1 MKIKEVIELGK
12 QVLIRNNID
21 DASLVARE
29 LLAHVLGQNKQYL
42 VIHSNDELKEEYRS
56 KFVDCINQIVS
67 GKPLQ
72 YITHK
77 QEFMGL
83 NFFVDENVLIP
94 QPDTE
99 VLVEETI
106 KKCILVAEL
115 RAEKSP
121 IKILDLCTGSGAIA
135 VSLSKFVPNAKLY
148 ASDISQKALET
159 AKITVTEK
167 TEFFKNNES
176 NNTSVKFAES
186 NLFENIQ
193 KNDFDIIVSNPPYIK
208 RKIIETLPCQVQAE
222 PHIALDGGED
232 GLDFYKKIIDQA
244 CKYIKNGYVLLE
256 IGYDQRD
263 EVEGLF
269 RANGRYSEIETVKD
283 LSNNDRC
290 VIARVK

>member
-1 MKIKEVIELGK
+1 MKIKEVIELGR

-21 DASLVARE
+21 DAFLVARE
-29 LLAHVLGQNKQYL
+29 LLAHVLEQNKQYL
-42 VIHSNDELKEEYRS
+42 VIHSDDELKEEYRS

-72 YITHK
+72 YITNK

-106 KKCILVAEL
+106 KKCISVAEL
-115 RAEKSP
+115 GTEQSP

-135 VSLSKFVPNAKLY
+135 ISLNYVLAQKNINAEIM
-148 ASDISQKALET
+148 ASDISTKALDI
-159 AKITVTEK
+159 AK
-167 TEFFKNNES
+167 KNNES

-208 RKIIETLPCQVQAE
+208 RKIIEILPCQVQAE

-256 IGYDQRD
+256 IGYDQRN

>member
-12 QVLIRNNID
+12 QVLIRNNVD

-29 LLAHVLGQNKQYL
+29 LLAHVLEQNKQYL
-42 VIHSNDELKEEYRS
+42 VIHSDDELKEEYRS

-72 YITHK
+72 YITNK

-106 KKCILVAEL
+106 KKCISVAEL
-115 RAEKSP
+115 GTEQSP

-135 VSLSKFVPNAKLY
+135 ISLNYVLAQKNINAEIM
-148 ASDISQKALET
+148 ASDISTKALDI
-159 AKITVTEK
+159 AK
-167 TEFFKNNES
+167 KNNES

-256 IGYDQRD
+256 IGYDQKD

>member
-1 MKIKEVIELGK
+1 MKIKEVIELGR

-29 LLAHVLGQNKQYL
+29 LLAHVLEQNKQYL
-42 VIHSNDELKEEYRS
+42 VIHSDDELKEEYRS

-72 YITHK
+72 YITNK

-106 KKCILVAEL
+106 KKCISVAEL
-115 RAEKSP
+115 GTEQSP

-135 VSLSKFVPNAKLY
+135 ISLNYVLAQKNINAEIM
-148 ASDISQKALET
+148 ASDISTKALDI
-159 AKITVTEK
+159 AK
-167 TEFFKNNES
+167 KNNES

-256 IGYDQRD
+256 IGYDQRN

>member
-12 QVLIRNNID
+12 QVLIRNNVD

-29 LLAHVLGQNKQYL
+29 LLAHVLEQNKQYL
-42 VIHSNDELKEEYRS
+42 VIHSDDELKEEYRS

-72 YITHK
+72 YITNK

-106 KKCILVAEL
+106 KKCISVAEL
-115 RAEKSP
+115 GTEQSP

-135 VSLSKFVPNAKLY
+135 ISLNYVLAQKNINAEIM
-148 ASDISQKALET
+148 ASDISTKALDI
-159 AKITVTEK
+159 AK
-167 TEFFKNNES
+167 KNNES

-232 GLDFYKKIIDQA
+232 GLDF
-244 CKYIKNGYVLLE
+244 
-256 IGYDQRD
+256 
-263 EVEGLF
+263 
-269 RANGRYSEIETVKD
+269 
-283 LSNNDRC
+283 
-290 VIARVK
+290 

>member
-42 VIHSNDELKEEYRS
+42 VIHSDDELEEEYRS

-72 YITHK
+72 YITNK

-106 KKCILVAEL
+106 KKCISVAEL
-115 RAEKSP
+115 GAEQSL

-135 VSLSKFVPNAKLY
+135 ISLNYVLAQKNINAEIM
-148 ASDISQKALET
+148 ASDISAKALDI
-159 AKITVTEK
+159 AK
-167 TEFFKNNES
+167 KNNES

-256 IGYDQRD
+256 IGYDQKD

-269 RANGRYSEIETVKD
+269 RTNGRYSEIETVKD

>member
-21 DASLVARE
+21 DASLVARK

-42 VIHSNDELKEEYRS
+42 VIHSDDELEEEYRS

-72 YITHK
+72 YITNK

-106 KKCILVAEL
+106 KKCISVAEL
-115 RAEKSP
+115 GTEQSP

-135 VSLSKFVPNAKLY
+135 ISLDYVLAQKNINAEIM
-148 ASDISQKALET
+148 ASDISTKALDI
-159 AKITVTEK
+159 AK
-167 TEFFKNNES
+167 KNNES

-232 GLDFYKKIIDQA
+232 GLDFYKKIINQA

-256 IGYDQRD
+256 IGYDQKD

-269 RANGRYSEIETVKD
+269 RTNGRYSEIETVKD

>member
-42 VIHSNDELKEEYRS
+42 VIHSDDELEEEYRS

-72 YITHK
+72 YITNK

-135 VSLSKFVPNAKLY
+135 ISLNYVLAQKNINAEIM
-148 ASDISQKALET
+148 ASDISTKALDI
-159 AKITVTEK
+159 AK
-167 TEFFKNNES
+167 KNNES

-256 IGYDQRD
+256 IGYDQKD

>member
-12 QVLIRNNID
+12 QVLVRNNID

-42 VIHSNDELKEEYRS
+42 VIHSDDELKEEYRS

-72 YITHK
+72 YITNK

-106 KKCILVAEL
+106 KKCISVAEL
-115 RAEKSP
+115 GAEQSP

-135 VSLSKFVPNAKLY
+135 ISLNYVLAQKNINAEIM
-148 ASDISQKALET
+148 ASDISTKALDI
-159 AKITVTEK
+159 AK
-167 TEFFKNNES
+167 KNNEL

-232 GLDFYKKIIDQA
+232 GLDFYKKIINQA

-256 IGYDQRD
+256 IGYDQKD

>member
-1 MKIKEVIELGK
+1 MKIKEVIELGR

-42 VIHSNDELKEEYRS
+42 VIHSDDELKEEYRS

-106 KKCILVAEL
+106 KKCISVAEL
-115 RAEKSP
+115 GAEQSP

-135 VSLSKFVPNAKLY
+135 ISLNYVLAQKNINAEIM
-148 ASDISQKALET
+148 ASDISTKALDI
-159 AKITVTEK
+159 AK
-167 TEFFKNNES
+167 KNNES
-176 NNTSVKFAES
+176 NNTNVKFTES

-193 KNDFDIIVSNPPYIK
+193 KNDFNVIVSNPPYIK

-256 IGYDQRD
+256 IGYDQKD

>member
-21 DASLVARE
+21 DASLVTRE

-42 VIHSNDELKEEYRS
+42 VIHSDDELKEEYRS
-56 KFVDCINQIVS
+56 KFVNCINQIAS

-72 YITHK
+72 YITNK

-106 KKCILVAEL
+106 KKCISVAEL
-115 RAEKSP
+115 GTEQSP

-135 VSLSKFVPNAKLY
+135 ISLNYVLAQKNINAEIM
-148 ASDISQKALET
+148 ASDISTKALDI
-159 AKITVTEK
+159 AK
-167 TEFFKNNES
+167 KNNES

-256 IGYDQRD
+256 IGYDQKD

>member
-21 DASLVARE
+21 DASLVTRE

-42 VIHSNDELKEEYRS
+42 IIHSDDELEEEYHS

-106 KKCILVAEL
+106 KKCTLVAEL
-115 RAEKSP
+115 RAEQSP

-135 VSLSKFVPNAKLY
+135 ISLNYVLAQKNINAEIM
-148 ASDISQKALET
+148 ASDISTKALDI
-159 AKITVTEK
+159 AK
-167 TEFFKNNES
+167 KNNES

-256 IGYDQRD
+256 IGYDQKD

>member
-29 LLAHVLGQNKQYL
+29 LLAHVLEQNKQYL
-42 VIHSNDELKEEYRS
+42 VIHSDDELEEEYRS
-56 KFVDCINQIVS
+56 KFVNCINQIVS

-72 YITHK
+72 YITNK

-106 KKCILVAEL
+106 KKCISVAEL
-115 RAEKSP
+115 GTEQSP

-135 VSLSKFVPNAKLY
+135 ISLNYVLAQKNINAEIM
-148 ASDISQKALET
+148 ASDISTKALDI
-159 AKITVTEK
+159 AK
-167 TEFFKNNES
+167 KNNES

-256 IGYDQRD
+256 IGYDQKD

>member
-42 VIHSNDELKEEYRS
+42 VIHSDDELEEEYRS

-72 YITHK
+72 YITNK

-99 VLVEETI
+99 VLVEENI
-106 KKCILVAEL
+106 KKCISVAEL
-115 RAEKSP
+115 GAEQSP

-135 VSLSKFVPNAKLY
+135 ISLNYVLAQKNINAEIM
-148 ASDISQKALET
+148 ASDISEKALDI
-159 AKITVTEK
+159 AK
-167 TEFFKNNES
+167 KNNES

-256 IGYDQRD
+256 IGYDQKD

>member
-1 MKIKEVIELGK
+1 MKIKEVIELGR

-42 VIHSNDELKEEYRS
+42 VIHSDDELKEEYHS

-72 YITHK
+72 YITNK

-106 KKCILVAEL
+106 KKCISVAEL
-115 RAEKSP
+115 GAEQSP

-135 VSLSKFVPNAKLY
+135 ISLNYVLAQKNINAEIM
-148 ASDISQKALET
+148 ASDISAKALDI
-159 AKITVTEK
+159 AK
-167 TEFFKNNES
+167 KNNES

-256 IGYDQRD
+256 IGYDQKD

>member
-29 LLAHVLGQNKQYL
+29 LLAHVLEQNKQYL
-42 VIHSNDELKEEYRS
+42 VIHSDDELEEEYRS
-56 KFVDCINQIVS
+56 KFVNCINQIVS

-72 YITHK
+72 YITNK

-106 KKCILVAEL
+106 KKCISVAEL
-115 RAEKSP
+115 GAEQSP

-135 VSLSKFVPNAKLY
+135 ISLNYVLAQKNINAEIM
-148 ASDISQKALET
+148 ASDISAKALDI
-159 AKITVTEK
+159 AK
-167 TEFFKNNES
+167 KNNES

-256 IGYDQRD
+256 IGYDQKD
-263 EVEGLF
+263 EVKGLF

>member
-42 VIHSNDELKEEYRS
+42 VIHSDDELEEEYRS

-115 RAEKSP
+115 RAEQSP

-135 VSLSKFVPNAKLY
+135 ISLNYVLAQKNINAEIM
-148 ASDISQKALET
+148 ASDISANALDI
-159 AKITVTEK
+159 AK
-167 TEFFKNNES
+167 KNNES

-256 IGYDQRD
+256 IGYDQKD

>member
-1 MKIKEVIELGK
+1 MKIKEVIELGR

-21 DASLVARE
+21 DASLIARE
-29 LLAHVLGQNKQYL
+29 LLAHVLEQNKQYL
-42 VIHSNDELKEEYRS
+42 VIHSDDELEEEYRS

-106 KKCILVAEL
+106 KKCISVAEL
-115 RAEKSP
+115 GTEQSP

-135 VSLSKFVPNAKLY
+135 ISLNYVLAQKNINAEIM
-148 ASDISQKALET
+148 ASDISAKALDI
-159 AKITVTEK
+159 AK
-167 TEFFKNNES
+167 KNNEL

-256 IGYDQRD
+256 IGYDQKD

>member
-42 VIHSNDELKEEYRS
+42 VIHSDDELEEEYRS

-72 YITHK
+72 YITNK

-106 KKCILVAEL
+106 KKCISVAEL
-115 RAEKSP
+115 GTEQSP

-135 VSLSKFVPNAKLY
+135 ISLDYVLAQKNINAEIM
-148 ASDISQKALET
+148 ASDISAKALDI
-159 AKITVTEK
+159 AK
-167 TEFFKNNES
+167 KNNES

-256 IGYDQRD
+256 IGYDQKD

-290 VIARVK
+290 VIARV

>member
-21 DASLVARE
+21 DASLVTRE

-42 VIHSNDELKEEYRS
+42 IIHSDDELEEEYRS

-72 YITHK
+72 YITNK

-106 KKCILVAEL
+106 KKCISVAEL
-115 RAEKSP
+115 GAEQSP

-135 VSLSKFVPNAKLY
+135 ISLNYVLAQKNINAEIM
-148 ASDISQKALET
+148 ASDISTKALDI
-159 AKITVTEK
+159 AK
-167 TEFFKNNES
+167 KNNES

-256 IGYDQRD
+256 IGYDQKD

>member
-42 VIHSNDELKEEYRS
+42 VIHSDDELEEEYRS

-72 YITHK
+72 YITNK

-106 KKCILVAEL
+106 KKCISVAEL
-115 RAEKSP
+115 GAEQSP

-135 VSLSKFVPNAKLY
+135 ISLNYVLAQKNINAEIM
-148 ASDISQKALET
+148 ASDISEKALDI
-159 AKITVTEK
+159 AK
-167 TEFFKNNES
+167 KNNES

-256 IGYDQRD
+256 IGYDQKD

>member
-1 MKIKEVIELGK
+1 MKIKEVIELGR

-42 VIHSNDELKEEYRS
+42 VIHSDDELKEEYRS

-72 YITHK
+72 YITNK

-135 VSLSKFVPNAKLY
+135 ISLNYVLAQKNINAEIM
-148 ASDISQKALET
+148 ASDISTKALDI
-159 AKITVTEK
+159 AK
-167 TEFFKNNES
+167 KNNES

-256 IGYDQRD
+256 IGYDQKD

-269 RANGRYSEIETVKD
+269 RANGRYSEI
-283 LSNNDRC
+283 
-290 VIARVK
+290 IARV

>member
-42 VIHSNDELKEEYRS
+42 VIHSDDELKEEYHS

-72 YITHK
+72 YITNK

-106 KKCILVAEL
+106 KKCISVAEL
-115 RAEKSP
+115 GAEQSP

-135 VSLSKFVPNAKLY
+135 ISLNYVLAQKNINAEIT
-148 ASDISQKALET
+148 ASDISGKALDI
-159 AKITVTEK
+159 AK
-167 TEFFKNNES
+167 KNNEL

-208 RKIIETLPCQVQAE
+208 RRIIETLPCQVQAE

-256 IGYDQRD
+256 IGYDQKD

>member
-1 MKIKEVIELGK
+1 MKIKEVIELGR

-42 VIHSNDELKEEYRS
+42 VIHSDDELKEEYRS

-72 YITHK
+72 YITNK

-106 KKCILVAEL
+106 KKCISVAEL
-115 RAEKSP
+115 GAEQSP

-135 VSLSKFVPNAKLY
+135 ISLNYVLAQKNINAEIM
-148 ASDISQKALET
+148 ASDISAKALDI
-159 AKITVTEK
+159 AK
-167 TEFFKNNES
+167 KNNEL

-244 CKYIKNGYVLLE
+244 FKYIKNGYVLLE
-256 IGYDQRD
+256 IGYDQKD

>member
-21 DASLVARE
+21 DASLVARK

-42 VIHSNDELKEEYRS
+42 VIHSDDELEEEYRS

-72 YITHK
+72 YITNK

-106 KKCILVAEL
+106 KKCISVAEL
-115 RAEKSP
+115 GAEQSP

-135 VSLSKFVPNAKLY
+135 ISLNYVLAQKNINAEIM
-148 ASDISQKALET
+148 ASDISAKALDI
-159 AKITVTEK
+159 AK
-167 TEFFKNNES
+167 KNNES

-256 IGYDQRD
+256 IGYDQKD

>member
-1 MKIKEVIELGK
+1 VKIKEVIELGK
-12 QVLIRNNID
+12 QVLIRNNVD

-29 LLAHVLGQNKQYL
+29 LLAHVLEQNKQYL
-42 VIHSNDELKEEYRS
+42 VIHSDDELKEEYRS

-72 YITHK
+72 YITNK

-106 KKCILVAEL
+106 KKCISVAEL
-115 RAEKSP
+115 GTEQSP

-135 VSLSKFVPNAKLY
+135 ISLNYVLAQKNINAEIM
-148 ASDISQKALET
+148 ASDISTKALDI
-159 AKITVTEK
+159 AK
-167 TEFFKNNES
+167 KNNES

-256 IGYDQRD
+256 IGYDQRN

>member
-42 VIHSNDELKEEYRS
+42 VIHSDDELEEEYRS

-72 YITHK
+72 YITNK

-106 KKCILVAEL
+106 KKCISVAEL
-115 RAEKSP
+115 GAEQSL

-135 VSLSKFVPNAKLY
+135 ISLNYVLAQKNINAEIM
-148 ASDISQKALET
+148 ASDISTKALDI
-159 AKITVTEK
+159 AK
-167 TEFFKNNES
+167 KNNES

-256 IGYDQRD
+256 IGYDQKD

>member
-12 QVLIRNNID
+12 QVLIRNNVD

-42 VIHSNDELKEEYRS
+42 VIHSDDELEEEYRS

-72 YITHK
+72 YITNK

-106 KKCILVAEL
+106 KKCISVAEL
-115 RAEKSP
+115 GAEQSP

-135 VSLSKFVPNAKLY
+135 ISLNYVLAQKNINAEIM
-148 ASDISQKALET
+148 ASDISIKALDI
-159 AKITVTEK
+159 AK
-167 TEFFKNNES
+167 KNNES

-256 IGYDQRD
+256 IGYDQKD

>member
-12 QVLIRNNID
+12 QVLIRNNVD

-29 LLAHVLGQNKQYL
+29 LLAHVLEQNKQYL
-42 VIHSNDELKEEYRS
+42 VIHSDDELKEEYRS

-72 YITHK
+72 YITNK

-106 KKCILVAEL
+106 KKCISVAEL
-115 RAEKSP
+115 GTEQSP

-135 VSLSKFVPNAKLY
+135 ISLNYVLAQKNINAEIM
-148 ASDISQKALET
+148 ASEISTKALDI
-159 AKITVTEK
+159 AK
-167 TEFFKNNES
+167 KNNES

-256 IGYDQRD
+256 IGYDQRN

>member
-12 QVLIRNNID
+12 QVLIRNNVD

-29 LLAHVLGQNKQYL
+29 LLAHVLEQNKQYL
-42 VIHSNDELKEEYRS
+42 VIHSDDELKEEYRS

-67 GKPLQ
+67 VKPLQ
-72 YITHK
+72 YITNK

-106 KKCILVAEL
+106 KKCISVAEL
-115 RAEKSP
+115 GTEQSP

-135 VSLSKFVPNAKLY
+135 ISLNYVLAQKNINAEIM
-148 ASDISQKALET
+148 ASDISTKALDI
-159 AKITVTEK
+159 AK
-167 TEFFKNNES
+167 KNNES

-256 IGYDQRD
+256 IGYDQRN

>member
-12 QVLIRNNID
+12 QVLIRNNVD

-29 LLAHVLGQNKQYL
+29 LLAHVLEQNKQYL
-42 VIHSNDELKEEYRS
+42 VIHSDDELKEEYRS

-72 YITHK
+72 YITNK

-106 KKCILVAEL
+106 KKCISVAEL
-115 RAEKSP
+115 GTEQSP

-135 VSLSKFVPNAKLY
+135 ISLNYVLAQKNINAEIM
-148 ASDISQKALET
+148 ASDISTKALDI
-159 AKITVTEK
+159 AK
-167 TEFFKNNES
+167 KNNES

-256 IGYDQRD
+256 IGYDQRN

>member
-29 LLAHVLGQNKQYL
+29 LLAHVLEQNKQYL
-42 VIHSNDELKEEYRS
+42 VIHSDDELEEEYRS
-56 KFVDCINQIVS
+56 KFVNCINQIVS

-72 YITHK
+72 YITNK

-106 KKCILVAEL
+106 KKCISVAEL
-115 RAEKSP
+115 GTEQSP

-135 VSLSKFVPNAKLY
+135 ISLNYVLAQKNINAEIM
-148 ASDISQKALET
+148 ASDISTKALDI
-159 AKITVTEK
+159 AK
-167 TEFFKNNES
+167 KNNES

-208 RKIIETLPCQVQAE
+208 RKIIETLPSQVQAE

-256 IGYDQRD
+256 IGYDQKD

>member
-135 VSLSKFVPNAKLY
+135 ISLNYVLAQKNINAEIM
-148 ASDISQKALET
+148 ASDISAKALDI
-159 AKITVTEK
+159 AK
-167 TEFFKNNES
+167 KNNES

>member
-42 VIHSNDELKEEYRS
+42 VIHSDDELEEEYRS

-106 KKCILVAEL
+106 KKCISVAEL
-115 RAEKSP
+115 GAEQSP

-135 VSLSKFVPNAKLY
+135 ISLNYVLAQKNINAEIM
-148 ASDISQKALET
+148 ASDISAKALDI
-159 AKITVTEK
+159 AK
-167 TEFFKNNES
+167 KNNES

-256 IGYDQRD
+256 IGYDQKD

>member
-1 MKIKEVIELGK
+1 MKIKEVIELGR

-21 DASLVARE
+21 DAFLVARE
-29 LLAHVLGQNKQYL
+29 LLAHVLEQNKQYL
-42 VIHSNDELKEEYRS
+42 VIHSDDELKEEYRS

-72 YITHK
+72 YITNK

-106 KKCILVAEL
+106 KKCISVAEL
-115 RAEKSP
+115 GTEQSP

-135 VSLSKFVPNAKLY
+135 ISLDYVLAQKNINAEIM
-148 ASDISQKALET
+148 ASDISTKALDI
-159 AKITVTEK
+159 AK
-167 TEFFKNNES
+167 KNNEL

-208 RKIIETLPCQVQAE
+208 RRIIETLPCQVQAE

-256 IGYDQRD
+256 IGYDQKD

>member
-21 DASLVARE
+21 DASLVTRE

-42 VIHSNDELKEEYRS
+42 VIHSDDELKEEYRS
-56 KFVDCINQIVS
+56 KFVNCINQIVS

-72 YITHK
+72 YITNK

-115 RAEKSP
+115 RAEQSP

-135 VSLSKFVPNAKLY
+135 ISLDYVLAQKNINAEIT
-148 ASDISQKALET
+148 ASDISEKALDI
-159 AKITVTEK
+159 AK
-167 TEFFKNNES
+167 KNNES

-256 IGYDQRD
+256 IGYDQKD

>member
-29 LLAHVLGQNKQYL
+29 LLEHVLEQNKQYL
-42 VIHSNDELKEEYRS
+42 VIHSDDELKEEYHS

-72 YITHK
+72 YITNK

-106 KKCILVAEL
+106 KKCISVAEL
-115 RAEKSP
+115 GAKQSP

-135 VSLSKFVPNAKLY
+135 ISLNYVLAQKNINAEIM
-148 ASDISQKALET
+148 ASDISTKALDI
-159 AKITVTEK
+159 AK
-167 TEFFKNNES
+167 KNNEL

-193 KNDFDIIVSNPPYIK
+193 KNDFNVIVSNPPYIK

-256 IGYDQRD
+256 IGYDQKD

>member
-42 VIHSNDELKEEYRS
+42 VIHSDDELEEEYRS

-72 YITHK
+72 YITNK

-106 KKCILVAEL
+106 KKCISVAEL
-115 RAEKSP
+115 GAEQSP

-135 VSLSKFVPNAKLY
+135 ISLNYVLAQKNINAEIM
-148 ASDISQKALET
+148 ASDISTKALDI
-159 AKITVTEK
+159 AK
-167 TEFFKNNES
+167 KNNES

-256 IGYDQRD
+256 IGYDQKD

-283 LSNNDRC
+283 LSNYDRC

>member
-1 MKIKEVIELGK
+1 MKIKEAIELGK

-42 VIHSNDELKEEYRS
+42 VIHSDDELEEEYRS

-72 YITHK
+72 YITNK

-106 KKCILVAEL
+106 KKCISVAKL

-135 VSLSKFVPNAKLY
+135 ISLNYVLAQKNINAEIM
-148 ASDISQKALET
+148 ASDISVKALDIS
-159 AKITVTEK
+159 K
-167 TEFFKNNES
+167 KNNEL
-176 NNTSVKFAES
+176 NNTSVKFVES

-244 CKYIKNGYVLLE
+244 GKYIKNGYVLLE
-256 IGYDQRD
+256 IGYDQKD

>member
-42 VIHSNDELKEEYRS
+42 VIHSDDELKEEYHS

-72 YITHK
+72 YITNK

-106 KKCILVAEL
+106 KKCISVAEL
-115 RAEKSP
+115 GAEQSP

-135 VSLSKFVPNAKLY
+135 ISLNYVLAQKNINAEIT
-148 ASDISQKALET
+148 ASDISGKALDI
-159 AKITVTEK
+159 AK
-167 TEFFKNNES
+167 KNNEL

-208 RKIIETLPCQVQAE
+208 RRIIETLPCQVQAE

-244 CKYIKNGYVLLE
+244 CKYIKKGDVLLE
-256 IGYDQRD
+256 IGYDQKD

>member
-42 VIHSNDELKEEYRS
+42 VIHSDDELEEEYRS

-72 YITHK
+72 YITNK

-106 KKCILVAEL
+106 KKCILVAKL

-135 VSLSKFVPNAKLY
+135 ISLDYVLAQKNINAEIM
-148 ASDISQKALET
+148 ASDISTKALDI
-159 AKITVTEK
+159 AK
-167 TEFFKNNES
+167 KNNES
-176 NNTSVKFAES
+176 NNTRVKFAES

-208 RKIIETLPCQVQAE
+208 RRIIETLPCQVQAE

-256 IGYDQRD
+256 IGYDQKD